1 MASRADTTFKPDA
14 GLTSEQAR
22 DVRAR
27 AWSYVF
33 ECFNRHTK
41 KKAAPAS
48 GRDDAKEAWLR
59 HGGGVLMGD
68 GTSVGAVVRTRGG
81 DHVETSPLSIDQ
93 RTQRER
99 K

>member
-1 MASRADTTFKPDA
+1 MASKADTTLKPDA
-14 GLTSEQAR
+14 GLTSEKLR

-48 GRDDAKEAWLR
+48 GRDDAKEAWFPP
-59 HGGGVLMGD
+59 GDGVLRGD
-68 GTSVGAVVRTRGG
+68 GTSVGTFVRTRGG
-81 DHVETSPLSIDQ
+81 DHVETIHSA
-93 RTQRER
+93 
-99 K
+99 

>member
-1 MASRADTTFKPDA
+1 MASRADTTLKPDA
-14 GLTSEQAR
+14 GLTSEQLR

-48 GRDDAKEAWLR
+48 GPD
-59 HGGGVLMGD
+59 D
-68 GTSVGAVVRTRGG
+68 GTKVKEDSANEHRST
-81 DHVETSPLSIDQ
+81 
-93 RTQRER
+93 
-99 K
+99 

>member
-1 MASRADTTFKPDA
+1 MTSRADTTLKPDA
-14 GLTSEQAR
+14 GLTSEQAC

-48 GRDDAKEAWLR
+48 GRDDTKEASFPPAVSYL
-59 HGGGVLMGD
+59 
-68 GTSVGAVVRTRGG
+68 GAVEPVLERLYGRGE
-81 DHVETSPLSIDQ
+81 VAM
-93 RTQRER
+93 
-99 K
+99 

>member
-59 HGGGVLMGD
+59 PGGGVPMGV
-68 GTSVGAVVRTRGG
+68 GTSVGGVARMRG
-81 DHVETSPLSIDQ
+81 VIM
-93 RTQRER
+93 
-99 K
+99 

>member
-1 MASRADTTFKPDA
+1 MLKPDA
-14 GLTSEQAR
+14 GLTSEQLR

-48 GRDDAKEAWLR
+48 GPDDAKESKSVSRQR
-59 HGGGVLMGD
+59 HN
-68 GTSVGAVVRTRGG
+68 SR
-81 DHVETSPLSIDQ
+81 
-93 RTQRER
+93 
-99 K
+99 

>member
-1 MASRADTTFKPDA
+1 MLKPDA
-14 GLTSEQAR
+14 GVTSEQTR

-48 GRDDAKEAWLR
+48 GPDDAKEAWFPP
-59 HGGGVLMGD
+59 GDGVLRGG
-68 GTSVGAVVRTRGG
+68 GTSVGTVVRTRGG
-81 DHVETSPLSIDQ
+81 GHVETSLVSTDQ
-93 RTQRER
+93 RAQEDQE
-99 K
+99 

>member
-1 MASRADTTFKPDA
+1 VASRADTTFKPDA
-14 GLTSEQAR
+14 GLASEQAR

-48 GRDDAKEAWLR
+48 GRDDAKEAWFPP
-59 HGGGVLMGD
+59 GDGVLRGD
-68 GTSVGAVVRTRGG
+68 GTSVGTFVRRRGG

-93 RTQRER
+93 RAQEDH
-99 K
+99 

>member
-1 MASRADTTFKPDA
+1 VASRADTMLKPDA

-41 KKAAPAS
+41 KVAAPAS
-48 GRDDAKEAWLR
+48 GPDDAKESENVSR
-59 HGGGVLMGD
+59 HCHRN
-68 GTSVGAVVRTRGG
+68 T
-81 DHVETSPLSIDQ
+81 
-93 RTQRER
+93 
-99 K
+99 

>member
-1 MASRADTTFKPDA
+1 VASRADTTLKPDA
-14 GLTSEQAR
+14 GLTSEQAS

-48 GRDDAKEAWLR
+48 GPDAGKEINER
-59 HGGGVLMGD
+59 SGK
-68 GTSVGAVVRTRGG
+68 
-81 DHVETSPLSIDQ
+81 SIIPD
-93 RTQRER
+93 R
-99 K
+99 